1 MLLKPFSMGKRV
13 SLVDIARATGFAI
26 STVSMA
32 LRNDAS
38 IPAATRKRIDTAS
51 RELGYYPNPLLAA
64 LASKQFSSKQM
75 GGTPIALI
83 RRPEKSQDDE
93 ILIQKIIE
101 AQKDHA
107 RKFGYRLE
115 AFRTDGFTDGKQ
127 ATRVL
132 FSRGFQGILLDTHFR
147 LDLLPG
153 MDWSR
158 FSVVGWGGSTA
169 KSYDSSPPLI
179 SRAVVD
185 HFGVVLRAWQ
195 ETWKRGYRRIGFVL
209 FDLQES
215 VREDLIRWGA
225 VLTCLQRLPPRHRIP
240 PLMFEFRPEGF
251 TSHPLGEWARRY
263 RPDAVI
269 GFNGLISWA
278 LEKEGLRIPEDLA
291 FASLHKEID
300 TELPLKSGHREAGM
314 KEMRLKSMFAALEL
328 LDQQIRHHQYGL
340 PREPRTIMIDSEWL
354 EGETLPPKT
363 KV

>member
-179 SRAVVD
+179 S
-185 HFGVVLRAWQ
+185 LR
-195 ETWKRGYRRIGFVL
+195 
-209 FDLQES
+209 S
-215 VREDLIRWGA
+215 
-225 VLTCLQRLPPRHRIP
+225 
-240 PLMFEFRPEGF
+240 RPEGVAGN
-251 TSHPLGEWARRY
+251 L
-263 RPDAVI
+263 
-269 GFNGLISWA
+269 
-278 LEKEGLRIPEDLA
+278 
-291 FASLHKEID
+291 
-300 TELPLKSGHREAGM
+300 EAGLQ
-314 KEMRLKSMFAALEL
+314 KNRLRSFRFTRIGSGRPHTMGSGPNLFAAPASPSSYSSAHV
-328 LDQQIRHHQYGL
+328 RVS
-340 PREPRTIMIDSEWL
+340 T
-354 EGETLPPKT
+354 
-363 KV
+363 